1 MCKRWISILLL
12 IAAVPLCL
20 RAQTMPQPPEIAA
33 SSYLLLDVTANQI
46 LAGKDIDTPVEPA
59 SLTKLMTAY
68 LVFDALRLKKSILG
82 RSSRSAKGPGAC
94 PVRACSLTTK

>member
-68 LVFDALRLKKSILG
+68 LVLMH
-82 RSSRSAKGPGAC
+82 C
-94 PVRACSLTTK
+94 V